1 MRVREKNTLSQGL
14 ESTYHHRVAFVSMEL
29 LQQQIDILEV
39 KAATN
44 NLLL

>member
-29 LQQQIDILEV
+29 LQQQIERYSWSQSSDQ
-39 KAATN
+39 
-44 NLLL
+44 